1 MTCILQE
8 RHESQY
14 ILFASNMEVLAT
26 LCKPHGKRYWELVI
40 GNEMRGFH
48 HFKSPA
54 QCLAWLN
61 GSAGLDCKL
70 QMRARDWSIETART
84 FPTAAELALGKPRE

>member
-14 ILFASNMEVLAT
+14 ILFGSNMEVLAT
-26 LCKPHGKRYWELVI
+26 LGKPHGNRYWELVI
-40 GNEMRGFH
+40 GNELRGFH
-48 HFKSPA
+48 HFKTPT

-61 GSAGLDCKL
+61 GSAGLNVKL
-70 QMRARDWSIETART
+70 QMRARDWSIETVRT
-84 FPTAAELALGKPRE
+84 YPTVAELEFGNPRE